1 MNTFENA
8 DHNIIFT
15 FVTFDW
21 LIWISFGRTIEYSAN
36 QIEYS
41 LSPPLKSIGYQITL
55 LHPWQKNT
63 LHKVLI
69 LELVIFSLK
78 YKTTKKLLI
87 PSAANYRRRSR
98 SLNHHDG
105 ECKVIT
111 QIPFK
116 ASWCL
121 TVQVFSRKTHS
132 FSCIFWE
139 ISQTPWT
146 TKQ

>member
-1 MNTFENA
+1 MFYLKQNA
-8 DHNIIFT
+8 DHNIILT

-21 LIWISFGRTIEYSAN
+21 LNFFWPNNRIFGQSNRML
-36 QIEYS
+36 S
-41 LSPPLKSIGYQITL
+41 LSPFKIYWLSNHITTSMA
-55 LHPWQKNT
+55 KNK

-69 LELVIFSLK
+69 LELVLFSLK